1 MIKKILK
8 LSLYFQVVLA
18 LIISIC
24 TGRMFY
30 SIIYLFGGFLSI
42 AGFLSMVK
50 IVDRLLQVEKKR
62 SQGPYFLVSGM
73 KLAVISAGFYLVSR
87 ISETA
92 VLFYMLGI
100 SVIPLS
106 IIGEGGYQLY
116 RSFSNGK
123 T

>member
-1 MIKKILK
+1 
-8 LSLYFQVVLA
+8 
-18 LIISIC
+18 
-24 TGRMFY
+24 
-30 SIIYLFGGFLSI
+30 
-42 AGFLSMVK
+42 MVK